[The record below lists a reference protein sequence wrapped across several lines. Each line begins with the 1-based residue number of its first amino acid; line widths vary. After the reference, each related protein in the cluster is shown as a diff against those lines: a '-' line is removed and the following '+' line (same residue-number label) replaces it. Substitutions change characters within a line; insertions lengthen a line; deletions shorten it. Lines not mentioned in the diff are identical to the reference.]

1 MYSISA
7 WLSLRA
13 GGWGFNP
20 LAIMNVT
27 PAYFCRK
34 IEEKQNQS
42 KSTAVKSLPTCIIY
56 PAT

>member
-7 WLSLRA
+7 WLSLRV

-42 KSTAVKSLPTCIIY
+42 KSTAV
-56 PAT
+56 